1 MFSNWEMLSQSRQ
14 KQLMEPYAATTV
26 GGYRDFGNM
35 EKDLGHMLKKEEQDR
50 KQNVYH
56 VYMFTT
62 TQKYES

>member
-1 MFSNWEMLSQSRQ
+1 
-14 KQLMEPYAATTV
+14 MEPYAATTV